1 MDEET
6 PLLNPAVQQI
16 TDRPR
21 NDRSCRHQIIGS
33 LLALVVSSNEKGL
46 LIRVCQN

>member
-33 LLALVVSSNEKGL
+33 LLALVVSSN
-46 LIRVCQN
+46 